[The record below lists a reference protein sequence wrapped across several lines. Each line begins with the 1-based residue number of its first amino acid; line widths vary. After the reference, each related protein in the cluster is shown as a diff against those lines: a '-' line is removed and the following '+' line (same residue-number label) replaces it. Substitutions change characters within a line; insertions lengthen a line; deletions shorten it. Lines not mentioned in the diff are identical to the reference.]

1 MSTLRFLN
9 RVFTNFFTFW
19 IIAFSIIT
27 YFYPKQFAKLA
38 YLITPALGVIMF
50 GMGITLRGED
60 FKRIFQRPQ
69 DVLVGFCAQYGVMPF
84 TGFALAKILG
94 LTPLLAAGVVLVGS
108 CPGGTAS
115 NVITYL
121 ARGDVALSVTMTSV
135 STIFSPIFTPLF
147 TYLFAGQWISVPVL
161 KLFISTVEIILLPV
175 VLGLGIRGLFKEKVD
190 NAAQVLPLVSSLTI
204 IFIVGVIVAANAE
217 SLRGIGLKTGIAVVL
232 HNTIG
237 LFLGFYIA
245 RLFRMDISKA
255 RAVSIEVGMQNSGL
269 GVALARTHFGALAA
283 LPSAMFSVWHNISG
297 SALAWWWRRKDTNNL
312 ATN

>member
-1 MSTLRFLN
+1 
-9 RVFTNFFTFW
+9 
-19 IIAFSIIT
+19 
-27 YFYPKQFAKLA
+27 
-38 YLITPALGVIMF
+38 MF

-297 SALAWWWRRKDTNNL
+297 SALAWWWRRGIGD
-312 ATN
+312 